1 MIADTSGCN
10 TLIFDDRFAD
20 LWHMIGNT
28 PMIKLCYR
36 YKGKNSF
43 ICVKCEQYN
52 LTGSIK
58 DRIAL
63 YILQE
68 AYKKGKI
75 LPGHKIV
82 EATSGNTGISFTA
95 IGRALGHKVQII
107 MPDWLSQERKDIIR
121 SLGAEITLVSKEQGG
136 FVSSIRMAE
145 LISNQQANIFLPRQF
160 ENFLNTEAH
169 EKTTGPEI
177 WRQLQQYDVP
187 PDAFVAGVGTGG
199 TIMGIGQFLKQQ
211 NKHIRLFPIEPA
223 ESPTL
228 STGYKIGSH
237 RIQGISD
244 EFIPTIV
251 QFNCLNDILQVHD
264 GDAIL
269 MAQKLAAQLGMAVG
283 ISSGANVI
291 GAIKIKEALGK
302 DACVVTVFPDCN
314 KKYLSTDLVKREPE
328 RENYL
333 SLYVDFIGYQP
344 LDKNHKRISKQ

>member
-1 MIADTSGCN
+1 MLQDSTHCD

-36 YKGKNSF
+36 YNGKTSF
-43 ICVKCEQYN
+43 IFIKCEQYN

-68 AYKKGKI
+68 AYKKGNI
-75 LPGHKIV
+75 FPGDKIV
-82 EATSGNTGISFTA
+82 EATSGNTGISFAA
-95 IGRALGHKVQII
+95 IGKALGHKVQII

-121 SLGAEITLVSKEQGG
+121 SMGAEITLVSKEQGG
-136 FVSSIRMAE
+136 FAGSIRMAE

-160 ENFLNTEAH
+160 ENPLNTEAH
-169 EKTTGPEI
+169 ENTTGPEI
-177 WRQLQQYDVP
+177 WRQLQQYKIQP
-187 PDAFVAGVGTGG
+187 NAFIAGVGTGG
-199 TIMGIGQFLKQQ
+199 TIMGIGRFLKQQ
-211 NKHIRLFPIEPA
+211 NKHILVFPIEPA

-228 STGYKIGSH
+228 STGYKVGSH

-244 EFIPTIV
+244 EFVPSIIQFKYLDTIV
-251 QFNCLNDILQVHD
+251 QVHD

-291 GAIKIKEALGK
+291 GAIKIKEELGK

-314 KKYLSTDLVKREPE
+314 KKYLSTDLVKKEPE
-328 RENYL
+328 RDNYL

-344 LDKNHKRISKQ
+344 LNKNHKNIPNS